1 LDVSK
6 SLKSLWDFLT
16 SIGSFQGLLAEASEV
31 ILLPQRLALKYNTTH
46 RAIWQPLFASF
57 FDFFFFGPFAQFFVS
72 NSTGV

>member
-6 SLKSLWDFLT
+6 SLKSLWDFS
-16 SIGSFQGLLAEASEV
+16 SIGSFQGLLAEALEV